1 MRIFNLDPI
10 NPLLWKLSYTD
21 AELEKVMASRYKDSG
36 KVWRRSGSKKA
47 RRKKITS
54 DTIW

>member
-1 MRIFNLDPI
+1 MRIFNLDPT

-21 AELEKVMASRYKDSG
+21 PELEKVMASRYEDSG
-36 KVWRRSGSKKA
+36 KIWRRSGSRKV
-47 RRKKITS
+47 RRKKITL